1 MNDKTQRPIHY
12 KKTIQPINYIIAN
25 NLNFCEGNGINIF
38 FNYNLNVFH
47 MLGIMLVLV
56 AIALVMP
63 FIFIYQLVKK
73 WERE

>member
-1 MNDKTQRPIHY
+1 MKRLNIIIDY
-12 KKTIQPINYIIAN
+12 K
-25 NLNFCEGNGINIF
+25 
-38 FNYNLNVFH
+38 LNVFY

-63 FIFIYQLVKK
+63 FFFIYKLVKK

>member
-1 MNDKTQRPIHY
+1 MRSKNRQY
-12 KKTIQPINYIIAN
+12 KKFN
-25 NLNFCEGNGINIF
+25 NEHMKKINIF

>member
-1 MNDKTQRPIHY
+1 MKKKKIGLFHNAPVVSMKRLNIIIDY
-12 KKTIQPINYIIAN
+12 K
-25 NLNFCEGNGINIF
+25 
-38 FNYNLNVFH
+38 LNVFY

-63 FIFIYQLVKK
+63 FFFIYKLVKK

>member
-1 MNDKTQRPIHY
+1 
-12 KKTIQPINYIIAN
+12 
-25 NLNFCEGNGINIF
+25 
-38 FNYNLNVFH
+38 

>member
-1 MNDKTQRPIHY
+1 MKR
-12 KKTIQPINYIIAN
+12 KK
-25 NLNFCEGNGINIF
+25 INIF

-47 MLGIMLVLV
+47 MLGIMLVLM